1 MSNLSKILKDENY
14 DNWRRAN
21 FDHPF
26 VQELGNGS
34 LPLDKFQYYL
44 KQDYVFLINYCK
56 VLAIASSKSS
66 TEEMMKKWVN
76 LLDETLNSE
85 MDLHRNFCSEFGIPL
100 SQLEKTVADSS
111 TNNYCNFLI
120 ENATQ
125 NSEKFIAVSLLPCQ
139 WGYQEIAQNFVKNN
153 LNPKS
158 FHKTWIDSYASKEY
172 QEVTKW
178 LKNYVDEI
186 GKNSD
191 QNEIEKYHKLFAAG
205 IEYEIGFWE
214 SAWNYLTN
222 SDERSEQF

>member
-1 MSNLSKILKDENY
+1 MDKLSTFLREENI
-14 DNWRRAN
+14 DKWKVAN
-21 FDHPF
+21 NDHPF
-26 VQELGNGS
+26 VKQLGDGS
-34 LPLDKFQYYL
+34 LALDKFQYYL

-66 TEEMMKKWVN
+66 TEEMMRKWVS
-76 LLDETLNSE
+76 LLNETLNSE
-85 MDLHRNFCSEFGIPL
+85 MDLHRNFCNEFGISL
-100 SQLEKTVADSS
+100 DQLEKTVADSS

-120 ENATQ
+120 KNANE

-153 LNPKS
+153 LNTQS
-158 FHKTWIDSYASKEY
+158 FHKTWIDSYSSKEY
-172 QEVTKW
+172 QEVTEW

-186 GKNSD
+186 GKSSS
-191 QNEIEKYHKLFAAG
+191 QNEIEKYHKLFVLG

>member
-1 MSNLSKILKDENY
+1 MDKLSTFLREENI
-14 DNWRRAN
+14 DKWKVAN
-21 FDHPF
+21 NDHPF
-26 VQELGNGS
+26 VKQLGDGS
-34 LPLDKFQYYL
+34 LALDKFQYYL

-66 TEEMMKKWVN
+66 TEEMMRKWVS
-76 LLDETLNSE
+76 LLNETLNSE
-85 MDLHRNFCSEFGIPL
+85 MDLHRNFCNEFGISL
-100 SQLEKTVADSS
+100 DQLEKTVADSS

-120 ENATQ
+120 KNANE

-153 LNPKS
+153 LNPQS

-172 QEVTKW
+172 QEVTEW

-186 GKNSD
+186 GKSSS
-191 QNEIEKYHKLFAAG
+191 QNEIEKYHKLFVLG
-205 IEYEIGFWE
+205 IEHEIGFWE